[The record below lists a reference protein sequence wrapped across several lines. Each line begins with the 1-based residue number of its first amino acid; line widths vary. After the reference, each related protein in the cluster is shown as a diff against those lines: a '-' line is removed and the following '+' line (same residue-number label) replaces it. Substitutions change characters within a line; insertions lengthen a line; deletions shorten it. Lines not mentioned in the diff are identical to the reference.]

1 MKEGFIQDL
10 QNSQTTKE
18 LLNIV
23 YSIEEEKN
31 ENTNENRYFKD
42 KPLVL
47 AVTACPTGIA
57 HTYLAAEA
65 LEKAAKELQVNIC
78 VEKQGA
84 RGIERR
90 HSEELITKADV
101 IIFATDV
108 SVKEKERFIGKN
120 IYKQKLLHH

>member
-78 VEKQGA
+78 VEKQRA
-84 RGIERR
+84 RGI
-90 HSEELITKADV
+90 
-101 IIFATDV
+101 
-108 SVKEKERFIGKN
+108 
-120 IYKQKLLHH
+120 